1 MKRII
6 NGLAEML
13 SPIVGLPVLIFH
25 IWQSTSRSRGEY
37 QSRNRASL
45 NQYQEVLDWV
55 KTQNLLL
62 DTACE
67 LPLPQNLVHIT
78 QRGSVF
84 VLHTAD
90 DRYCILM
97 KTWIFSGR
105 ENFRGTFYCD
115 EPLSENDFRNYPY
128 ENKNC
133 IRIEG
138 KYNCIDKNGKEDYGP
153 NFKELYVSQ
162 NHNDQLFEVYYTLN

>member
-1 MKRII
+1 
-6 NGLAEML
+6 
-13 SPIVGLPVLIFH
+13 
-25 IWQSTSRSRGEY
+25 
-37 QSRNRASL
+37 
-45 NQYQEVLDWV
+45 
-55 KTQNLLL
+55 
-62 DTACE
+62 
-67 LPLPQNLVHIT
+67 LPQRLAHIT

-138 KYNCIDKNGKEDYGP
+138 KYNCIDKNGKEDYGS